1 MTGSVAQGSLNNSSG
16 YTDRTI
22 KPKYRGIITNV
33 YQPSSKPT
41 GVNSLYVCTA
51 RGARCVRRNHCSF
64 VTTQMVDRNEG
75 LDLPTDSRFYT
86 CAESEK
92 LYHHC
97 CIDSA
102 GYARVQIPFPSGIIK
117 IPRRRCRRKNGISN
131 ESEKIERKIE
141 EQNRRENLR
150 REMRPR
156 KRQYEG
162 KQSRFSH
169 LPRKG

>member
-33 YQPSSKPT
+33 YQLGSKPT

-51 RGARCVRRNHCSF
+51 RRVRGVRRNHCSF

-75 LDLPTDSRFYT
+75 LDLPVDSRFYT

-102 GYARVQIPFPSGIIK
+102 DTRAYKFHFHPELLR
-117 IPRRRCRRKNGISN
+117 PRRWCRRK
-131 ESEKIERKIE
+131 
-141 EQNRRENLR
+141 
-150 REMRPR
+150 
-156 KRQYEG
+156 
-162 KQSRFSH
+162 
-169 LPRKG
+169 